1 MIISMEKINEII
13 GRTFKI
19 SPEESQKN
27 LGMNEVAQWDSL
39 THMDLI
45 VMLEAELKIQLSGD
59 DIAEMI
65 TFDAIRNVVKNY
77 IS

>member
-1 MIISMEKINEII
+1 MDKIDEILVK
-13 GRTFKI
+13 TFKI

-27 LGMNEVAQWDSL
+27 LGMGDVAQWDSL

-45 VMLEAELKIQLSGD
+45 VNIETELNIELTGD
-59 DIAEMI
+59 DIADMT
-65 TFDAIRNVVKNY
+65 TFDAVRTVVNKY

>member
-1 MIISMEKINEII
+1 MEKINEII
-13 GRTFKI
+13 GKTFKI
-19 SPEESQKN
+19 SFDESQKN
-27 LGMNEVAQWDSL
+27 LGMNDVAQWDSL

-45 VMLEAELKIQLSGD
+45 VMIEDELKIQLTGD

-65 TFDAIRNVVKNY
+65 TFDAIRSTVKKN